1 MHAYHQLYQC
11 KIVGGV
17 HMDVMSLK
25 FNPPTSQVS
34 VIGGFHILKIL
45 GKYPPVRLMRL
56 QISSRRTTQTSS
68 VSLWTR
74 FFSVVISMIK
84 MKWIRNDKRRLM
96 WFWWLFPFT
105 YNYVNLSSDILFLT
119 GEKHSRIFTSIQWL
133 NTFCLVFQ
141 GFLYSAR
148 GNTQTYTNE
157 K

>member
-17 HMDVMSLK
+17 HMGVMSLK

-45 GKYPPVRLMRL
+45 GKYPPVRLMRMR
-56 QISSRRTTQTSS
+56 ISSRRTTQTSS

-119 GEKHSRIFTSIQWL
+119 GEKHSRIFISMLMT
-133 NTFCLVFQ
+133 
-141 GFLYSAR
+141 
-148 GNTQTYTNE
+148 